1 MKILIIGGGGREHAI
16 GWKLK
21 QRPQSPELYFAPG
34 NAGTAQI
41 GINIDA
47 KNVQQLTKFAK
58 YERIELT
65 IVGAEAWL
73 AAGIVD
79 AFQGERLPIF
89 GPDKR
94 CARLESSKVFAKNFM
109 KAYGVKTA
117 AFETFAD
124 GDAAKAYLGGKRF
137 PIAIKASGLAAGK
150 GVIIA
155 QNQSEAKQAIDEI
168 MIEKR
173 FGEAGAAV
181 VIEEFL
187 EGDETSVLSI
197 FNGAEIIPFR
207 SAKDHKKIGVG
218 ETGLNTGGMGV
229 VAPSPHFTQAV
240 ESTFQRDILQPT
252 LKGLSSEGLRFSG
265 VIFFG
270 LMLAKKAVYLLEY
283 NLRMGDPET
292 QTILPLLDSDLLQII
307 QNAVAGKSFA
317 PRWRDQCACTVV
329 LTSGGYPKSYPKGME
344 ITGLDQVENT
354 VFIAGAKR
362 EGKRLVT
369 SGGRVLNVTALGKNA
384 DEAREK
390 AYKDVAQ
397 IKFKGS
403 YYRSDIG
410 RSMGAQRSD

>member
-1 MKILIIGGGGREHAI
+1 MKILVIGGGGREHAI

-21 QRPQSPELYFAPG
+21 QSPQSPELYFAPG

-47 KNVQQLTKFAK
+47 KSVQQLANFAK
-58 YERIELT
+58 KEGIELT
-65 IVGAEAWL
+65 VVGAEAWL

-79 AFQGERLPIF
+79 AFQAERLPIF

-94 CARLESSKVFAKNFM
+94 CARLESSKVLAKNFM
-109 KAYGVKTA
+109 KAYGVKTP
-117 AFETFAD
+117 AFETFTD

-155 QNQSEAKQAIDEI
+155 QNQSEAEQAIDEI

-207 SAKDHKKIGVG
+207 SAKDHKKIGMG

-229 VAPSPHFTQAV
+229 VAPSPHFTQAA
-240 ESTFQRDILQPT
+240 ESAFQRDILQPT
-252 LKGLSSEGLRFSG
+252 LKGLLSEGLRFSG

-292 QTILPLLDSDLLQII
+292 QAILPLLDSDLLQII

-317 PRWRDQCACTVV
+317 PSWRDRCACTVV
-329 LTSGGYPKSYPKGME
+329 LASGGYPKSYQKGME

-369 SGGRVLNVTALGKNA
+369 SGGRVLSLTALGKNA

-390 AYKDVAQ
+390 TYKDVAQ

-410 RSMGAQRSD
+410 RSTGAQRSG